1 MSFGPPLGKPPW
13 SEHVREIWLPL
24 LGVAVPASAALAG
37 AYGVERLPLFFI
49 GCVAAL
55 LFVDGVLYA
64 IDVRGLRPP
73 QVRHGL
79 GGAGVVLRAGFAAF
93 TGAAVAVV
101 LFAGWTTVPRAV
113 SWGDEGCRPP
123 AEVPVMAAP
132 ENIDA
137 VDAQADLYAEHEAA
151 QDADRCAPVRV
162 TVFEAPPPGELEAA
176 FTGMWDL
183 AERPHPKV
191 WVPGTRAAVSLA
203 TGVPLRDLRPDGMW
217 IRSRGGSPARLRTDG
232 SFGTPSPLVLAAS
245 QRVVE
250 SLGLTGAGSVSW
262 DSLLGRT
269 TRLVLPRPERTES
282 GLAGVFALFSGSLG
296 GDGAA
301 QARRRQ
307 LFNMIDRDGGVPDDP
322 GESLCRLR
330 ELDTD
335 GSTIA
340 VAFVPLTSVE
350 KYNSGQPCGV
360 SVLPRE
366 EHLATLRPSGWTP
379 AIDRPIVQ
387 VRWGG
392 EDEEGNRFADGFG
405 DWLARHGP
413 PPAKGPAGST
423 LMPEHLIQGR
433 NLMAEARRPISIEFL
448 LDYSATMNGRT
459 RGGTRLTNALT
470 IIDNALTRFGRGDRV
485 GLWRFPGGA
494 TGRAPAMLVPHAPA
508 DGPQTMRIRTK
519 LDELR
524 RADAGTTP
532 LYHAITAVAGHGTGR
547 RTLVVLTDGE
557 NDDPAGDD
565 LSTQRRLR
573 DALDDADSPDVY
585 VLALTGAGCAND
597 LVALEATLPKFHCV
611 DGKRTA
617 DAMLDALFSKL

>member
-37 AYGVERLPLFFI
+37 AYGVERLPLFFV

-55 LFVDGVLYA
+55 LFVDGVLYTT
-64 IDVRGLRPP
+64 DVRRLHPP
-73 QVRHGL
+73 RIRR
-79 GGAGVVLRAGFAAF
+79 GGGGVGVVLRTGLAAL

-101 LFAGWTTVPRAV
+101 LFVGWTTVPRAV
-113 SWGDEGCRPP
+113 SSGTVGCGPP

-137 VDAQADLYAEHEAA
+137 VQDQAEKYAEHEAE
-151 QDADRCAPVRV
+151 QDGDGCAPVRV

-183 AERPHPKV
+183 AERPRPKV

-203 TGVPLRDLRPDGMW
+203 TGEPLTDLRPDGTW
-217 IRSRGGSPARLRTDG
+217 IRPLGGSRARLRTDG

-245 QRVVE
+245 RRVVE

-262 DSLLGRT
+262 NGLLGRT

-282 GLAGVFALFSGSLG
+282 GLAGVFALFSGSVG
-296 GDGAA
+296 DDGAA
-301 QARRRQ
+301 QARRRE

-330 ELDTD
+330 ELDAD
-335 GSTIA
+335 DATIA
-340 VAFVPLTSVE
+340 VAFVPLASIE
-350 KYNSGQPCGV
+350 AYNSGLPCGV

-366 EHLATLRPSGWTP
+366 EHLVTLRPSGWTP
-379 AIDRPIVQ
+379 AVDRPIVQ

-423 LMPEHLIQGR
+423 LTPAHLTQGR
-433 NLMAEARRPISIEFL
+433 DLMAEARRPFSIEFL

-485 GLWRFPGGA
+485 GLWRFPGGP
-494 TGRAPAMLVPHAPA
+494 TGRAPAVLVPHAPA
-508 DGPQTMRIRTK
+508 DDPQTLRIRTK
-519 LDELR
+519 LDQLR

-532 LYHAITAVAGHGTGR
+532 LYHAITTVAEHGTGR

-557 NDDPAGDD
+557 DDDPAGDD
-565 LSTQRRLR
+565 LSTRRRLR
-573 DALDDADSPDVY
+573 DALDDADSPDVH
-585 VLALTGAGCAND
+585 VLALTGAGCAKD
-597 LVALEATLPKFHCV
+597 LVALEATLPRFHCV

-617 DAMLDALFSKL
+617 DAMLDALFAGL